1 MGKKSEE
8 RERRKA
14 CALEKFEASKA
25 TLISK
30 ITANH
35 QPRLVVKP
43 FVNDK
48 PRLAPHLGRT
58 IAQAERSPKA
68 IKDGSRFGSLVTWC
82 ISKADRAEHWSWGEP
97 RDWEDHE
104 WTLTIHPAFK
114 NFEQLTWGEIDKC
127 SSGGNEGHKMHHSH
141 EIDDL
146 IDEAQERW
154 RQLNFEQ
161 YDSIFRFRLGGQ
173 KCRAWG
179 FIVQSHFYF
188 VWWDRNHSIYP
199 TSPQ

>member
-25 TLISK
+25 ASIAK

-35 QPRLVVKP
+35 QPRQMVKP
-43 FVNDK
+43 FVDDK

-58 IAQAERSPKA
+58 IAPAERSPKA
-68 IKDGSRFGSLVTWC
+68 IKDGSRFSSRVTWC

-97 RDWEDHE
+97 RNWEERE
-104 WTLTIHPAFK
+104 WTLTIGPAFN
-114 NFEQLTWGEIDKC
+114 NFESLTWGEIDRL
-127 SSGGNEGHKMHHSH
+127 SSDTGHKLHHGH
-141 EIDDL
+141 EIGDL
-146 IDEAQERW
+146 IGEAQDRW
-154 RQLNFEQ
+154 RYLNLDQ
-161 YDSIFRFRLGGQ
+161 YDFVFRFRLGNLP
-173 KCRAWG
+173 RAWG

-188 VWWDRNHSIYP
+188 VWWDRNHSIYL